1 MKKLFSL
8 AMILFILLAFASCG
22 RVPTEEITTS
32 SEAFTFVNPLKGN
45 TDEVTEAVNTEES
58 EDETA
63 ENTSAASK
71 EGNMDVI
78 THSYYKY
85 GENYASIS
93 SVNINSGD
101 ITVNLYGTLEVK
113 VIRIGSRSSDMLIGY
128 KAYDASGELIR
139 DTYVIADLK
148 GAFPG
153 KTIKD
158 VVFDVPYDTAK
169 LEFFDYTGE
178 QTEF

>member
-1 MKKLFSL
+1 
-8 AMILFILLAFASCG
+8 MIICVIFALASCG
-22 RVPTEEITTS
+22 RVPTGEITTS
-32 SEAFTFVNPLKGN
+32 TEKFSFENPLGN
-45 TDEVTEAVNTEES
+45 KAETVSEKEEAEQADEEPG
-58 EDETA
+58 

-71 EGNMDVI
+71 DGNMDVI

-93 SVNINSGD
+93 AVHVDSGNF
-101 ITVNLYGTLEVK
+101 TVSLFGKLDVK

-139 DTYVIADLK
+139 DTYVKADLK

-158 VVFDVPYDTAK
+158 VVFDVPYNTAK
-169 LEFFDYTGE
+169 LEFTDYVE
-178 QTEF
+178 E